1 MTTEKTDDLK
11 LEHPS
16 AAGTS
21 VPTRIPPTSI
31 RPDERD
37 LPSVSS
43 RNSRSDPPELIA
55 IPGYRY
61 ERELQRSKRTI
72 VYKAREE
79 ETGREVVNKLFKNQE
94 DFDREKENQ
103 HRIINSAS
111 DKDNS
116 SNKDYFLLA
125 YRFLDEVKT
134 MIAPYL
140 RGGDLYALPDK
151 VGGIL
156 RPRQTWVLTVDLFD
170 ALQILHDRLNIIHRD
185 VKSRNVFVDITNPA
199 LEKIT
204 AATLE
209 SYTDLN
215 FKLGD
220 LEFAAQKDLPGQDDE
235 ERNIIGTPR
244 YMAPEVCLG
253 EKYDPRS
260 DIYSA
265 VVIIYRLLAGHYP
278 IVPVAG
284 ENYLKVIQRQ
294 IQEDIPDITNNPY
307 ITARQ
312 NLILKKGLAKRPEDR
327 YQTAQEFKR
336 DWLDELVKGK

>member
-1 MTTEKTDDLK
+1 MTTEKNDNKKVRDS
-11 LEHPS
+11 S
-16 AAGTS
+16 AAGAS
-21 VPTRIPPTSI
+21 VPTRIPPGSI

-37 LPSVSS
+37 RPSVSS

-55 IPGYRY
+55 IPGYTY
-61 ERELQRSKRTI
+61 ERELHRSKRTI

-79 ETGREVVNKLFKNQE
+79 ETGRVVVNKLFKNQE

-103 HRIINSAS
+103 HRIINSDS
-111 DKDNS
+111 DKDN
-116 SNKDYFLLA
+116 FLLA

-140 RGGDLYALPDK
+140 RGGDLYTLPDK

-156 RPRQTWVLTVDLFD
+156 KPSQTWVLTVDLFD
-170 ALQILHDRLNIIHRD
+170 ALQILHDHLNIIHRD

-204 AATLE
+204 ATILE

-220 LEFAAQKDLPGQDDE
+220 LEFAAQKDLPGQDDDE
-235 ERNIIGTPR
+235 GRNIIGTPR

-265 VVIIYRLLAGHYP
+265 VVILYRLLAGDYP

-284 ENYLKVIQRQ
+284 EKFLKVIQRQ

-312 NLILKKGLAKRPEDR
+312 NLILKKGLAKCPKDR
-327 YQTAQEFKR
+327 YQTAQEFKW
-336 DWLDELVKGK
+336 DWIDELVKGK